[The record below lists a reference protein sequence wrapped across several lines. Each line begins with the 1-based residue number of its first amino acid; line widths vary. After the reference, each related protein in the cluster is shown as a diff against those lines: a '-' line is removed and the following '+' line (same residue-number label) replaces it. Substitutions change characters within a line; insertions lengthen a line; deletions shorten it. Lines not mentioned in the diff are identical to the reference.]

1 MKKFVLFSNISV
13 LFLAVALFLSCN
25 DDKIG
30 STYQIFDDNPA
41 SNMLAANENF
51 SEWVHV
57 LEYSD
62 MYNAINQATQAFTV
76 FAPDNDAVRAFYNKK
91 GVENIESLGKD
102 YARALILHHT
112 VLDSLSVENLQLK
125 TYVTNL
131 AGDRISISID
141 SLHAGQFVLSDNVHV
156 YQSAVHA
163 YNALMYYIDGV
174 MIPLVET
181 IYDRLSDNP
190 EYSIMREAVERTGWD
205 KVLDSV
211 NDTVQNENGGYTV
224 SRVALAFLGVSN
236 SSFAASGINTF
247 TDLTNKLASGT
258 DYTNQKNSLNE
269 YVAYHVLSSDYSV
282 QDLEVMQG
290 SDITRIWNTLAE
302 NQVFTLTVDTLAGTY
317 TFNQLDESIAK
328 TSFDEDKSNTKC
340 KNGYLHEINGWLPV
354 WEPQQS
360 TVVWDLADYVE
371 VKNWVIASGGAE
383 QYQPQEPVSSE
394 KKIDISKCG
403 AYDYVVS
410 ESGVGGNTYAYVT
423 YVNCKKNLSAAQFN
437 DRVVFNLGYMGSV
450 SMRTPTI
457 VRGKYRVELS
467 FVYLSDHNFM
477 RQMTDGNGG
486 LIRMTID
493 DDPATQKNTA
503 PYTTVSKSTAGVYS
517 ATLYDEIEFDITA
530 NHTFRFVIMDPA
542 ASSNK
547 NFSLQFDCITFIPIE

>member
-1 MKKFVLFSNISV
+1 MKKFVYFS
-13 LFLAVALFLSCN
+13 ALSALLITLLVGCN

-57 LEYSD
+57 LEYSN

-76 FAPDNDAVRAFYNKK
+76 FAPDNDAVRTFYAKK
-91 GVENIESLGKD
+91 GVAGIEDLGKE

-131 AGDRISISID
+131 AGDRIEVHID

-181 IYDRLSDNP
+181 IYDRLADNP
-190 EYSIMREAVERTGWD
+190 DYSIMREAVERTGWTET
-205 KVLDSV
+205 LDMV

-224 SRVALAFLGVSN
+224 NRIAMTFVGVSN
-236 SSFAASGINTF
+236 AVFAASGIKTF
-247 TDLTNKLASGT
+247 NDLVDKLNAAEDYTQPSNKL
-258 DYTNQKNSLNE
+258 YE
-269 YVAYHVLSSDYSV
+269 YVAYHALSFDYTLE
-282 QDLEVMQG
+282 DLKTMQG
-290 SDITRIWNTLAE
+290 SDVTRIWNTLAE
-302 NQVFTLTVDTLAGTY
+302 NQVFTVTLDTLAGVY
-317 TFNQLDESIAK
+317 TINQQDESIEK
-328 TSFDEDKSNTKC
+328 TSFLEEKSNIKC
-340 KNGYLHEINGWLPV
+340 KNGYLHEISGWLPV
-354 WEPQQS
+354 WEPKQS
-360 TVVWDLADYVE
+360 TIIWDLADYVE

-383 QYQPQEPVSSE
+383 QYQPEEPVSSE
-394 KKIDISKCG
+394 KKIDVSKCG
-403 AYDYVVS
+403 AYDYTIS
-410 ESGVGGNTYAYVT
+410 ESGVGGNSYAYVT
-423 YVNCKKNLSAAQFN
+423 YVNCKKNLSAAHFN

-450 SMRTPTI
+450 SMKTPTI
-457 VRGKYRVELS
+457 VRGKYRMELN

-493 DDPATQKNTA
+493 EDPSTQRNTA
-503 PYTTVSKSTAGVYS
+503 PYTTVSKSTAGVYT
-517 ATLYDEIEFDITA
+517 AVLYDEIEFSTTA
-530 NHTFRFVIMDPA
+530 SHTFRFVVMDPA

>member
-1 MKKFVLFSNISV
+1 MKKFVYFS
-13 LFLAVALFLSCN
+13 ALSALLIALLVGCN

-57 LEYSD
+57 LEYSN

-76 FAPDNDAVRAFYNKK
+76 FAPDNDAVRTFYAKK
-91 GVENIESLGKD
+91 GVAGIEDLGKE

-131 AGDRISISID
+131 AGDRIEVHID

-181 IYDRLSDNP
+181 IYDRLAENP
-190 EYSIMREAVERTGWD
+190 DYSIMREAVERTGW
-205 KVLDSV
+205 KEKLDMV

-224 SRVALAFLGVSN
+224 NRIAMTFVGVSN
-236 SSFAASGINTF
+236 AVFAASGIKTF
-247 TDLTNKLASGT
+247 NDLVDKLNAAEDYTQPSNKL
-258 DYTNQKNSLNE
+258 YE
-269 YVAYHVLSSDYSV
+269 YVAYHALSFDYTLN
-282 QDLEVMQG
+282 DLKTMQG
-290 SDITRIWNTLAE
+290 SDVTRIWNTLAE
-302 NQVFTLTVDTLAGTY
+302 NQVFTVTLDTLAGVY
-317 TFNQLDESIAK
+317 TVNQQDESIEK
-328 TSFDEDKSNTKC
+328 TSFLEEKSDIKC
-340 KNGYLHEINGWLPV
+340 KNGYLHEISGWLPV
-354 WEPQQS
+354 WEPKQS
-360 TVVWDLADYVE
+360 TIIWDLADYVE

-383 QYQPQEPVSSE
+383 QYQPEEPVSSE

-403 AYDYVVS
+403 AYDYTIS
-410 ESGVGGNTYAYVT
+410 ESGVGGNSYAYVT
-423 YVNCKKNLSAAQFN
+423 YVNCKKNLSAAHFN

-450 SMRTPTI
+450 SMKTPTI
-457 VRGKYRVELS
+457 VRGKYRMELS

-493 DDPATQKNTA
+493 EDPSTQRNTA
-503 PYTTVSKSTAGVYS
+503 PYTTVSKSTAGVYT
-517 ATLYDEIEFDITA
+517 AVLYDEIEFSTTA
-530 NHTFRFVIMDPA
+530 SHTFRFVVMDPA

>member
-1 MKKFVLFSNISV
+1 MKKTVLFSIFSFLTLT
-13 LFLAVALFLSCN
+13 LFWAC
-25 DDKIG
+25 DDEKIG
-30 STYQIFDDNPA
+30 STYQIFEDNPA

-57 LEYSD
+57 LEFSD

-76 FAPDNDAVRAFYNKK
+76 FAPDNDAVRAFYIKK
-91 GVENIESLGKD
+91 GVKGIEELGKD

-112 VLDSLSVENLQLK
+112 ALDSLTVENFQQK
-125 TYVTNL
+125 TYITNL
-131 AGDRISISID
+131 SGDRINISID
-141 SLHAGQFVLSDNVHV
+141 SVHAGQFILNDDVHV
-156 YQSAVHA
+156 YQAAVHA

-181 IYDRLSDNP
+181 IYDRLSEDAR
-190 EYSIMREAVERTGWD
+190 YSILCEAVERTGW
-205 KVLDSV
+205 KEALDMV

-224 SRVALAFLGVSN
+224 NRVALGFISVSN
-236 SSFAASGINTF
+236 TSFAASGIDSF
-247 TDLTNKLASGT
+247 SDLVSKLEADDDFANPYNKL
-258 DYTNQKNSLNE
+258 YQ
-269 YVAYHVLSSDYSV
+269 YVAYHVLSSDYS
-282 QDLEVMQG
+282 LENLKTMQG

-302 NQVFTLTVDTLAGTY
+302 NQVFTVSVDTLTGTY
-317 TFNQLDESIAK
+317 RINQLDESTAE
-328 TSFDEDKSNTKC
+328 TSFIEERCDNKC

-360 TVVWDLADYVE
+360 MVIWDLADYVE
-371 VKNWVIASGGAE
+371 VKNWVIASSGAD
-383 QYQPQEPVSSE
+383 QYQPEDPVSSE

-403 AYDYVVS
+403 AYEYTVS
-410 ESGVGGNTYAYVT
+410 ESGVGGNSYAYVT
-423 YVNCKKNLSAAQFN
+423 YVNCKKNLSAANYN

-457 VRGKYRVELS
+457 VRGKYRMELN

-493 DDPATQKNTA
+493 DDPATQKNIA
-503 PYTTVSKSTAGVYS
+503 PYTTVSKSTAGVYT
-517 ATLYDEIEFDITA
+517 ATLYEEIEFSMTS
-530 NHTFRFVIMDPA
+530 NHTFRFVVMDPA

>member
-1 MKKFVLFSNISV
+1 MKKFVYFS
-13 LFLAVALFLSCN
+13 ALSALLIALLVGCN

-57 LEYSD
+57 LEYSN

-76 FAPDNDAVRAFYNKK
+76 FAPDNDAVRTFYAKK
-91 GVENIESLGKD
+91 GVAGIEDLGKE

-131 AGDRISISID
+131 AGDRIEVHID

-181 IYDRLSDNP
+181 IYDRLAENP
-190 EYSIMREAVERTGWD
+190 DYSIMREAVERTGW
-205 KVLDSV
+205 KEKLDMV

-224 SRVALAFLGVSN
+224 NRIAMTFVGVSN
-236 SSFAASGINTF
+236 AVFAASGIKTF
-247 TDLTNKLASGT
+247 NDLVDKLNAAEDYTQPSNKL
-258 DYTNQKNSLNE
+258 YE
-269 YVAYHVLSSDYSV
+269 YVAYHALSFDYTLN
-282 QDLEVMQG
+282 DLKTMQG
-290 SDITRIWNTLAE
+290 SDVTRIWNTLAE
-302 NQVFTLTVDTLAGTY
+302 NQVFTVTLDTLAGVY
-317 TFNQLDESIAK
+317 TVNQQDESIEK
-328 TSFDEDKSNTKC
+328 TSFLEEKSDIKC
-340 KNGYLHEINGWLPV
+340 KNGYLHEISGWLPV
-354 WEPQQS
+354 WEPKQS
-360 TVVWDLADYVE
+360 TIIWDLADYVE

-383 QYQPQEPVSSE
+383 QYQPEEPVSSE
-394 KKIDISKCG
+394 KKIDVSKCG
-403 AYDYVVS
+403 AYDYTIS
-410 ESGVGGNTYAYVT
+410 ESGVGGNSYAYVT
-423 YVNCKKNLSAAQFN
+423 YVNCKKNLSAAHFN

-450 SMRTPTI
+450 SMKTPTI
-457 VRGKYRVELS
+457 VRGKYRMELS

-493 DDPATQKNTA
+493 EDPSTQRNTA
-503 PYTTVSKSTAGVYS
+503 PYTTVSKSTAGVYT
-517 ATLYDEIEFDITA
+517 AVLYDEIEFSTTA
-530 NHTFRFVIMDPA
+530 SHTFRFVVMDPA

>member
-1 MKKFVLFSNISV
+1 MKKFVYFS
-13 LFLAVALFLSCN
+13 ALSALLIALLVGCN

-57 LEYSD
+57 LEYSN

-76 FAPDNDAVRAFYNKK
+76 FAPDNDAVRTFYAKK
-91 GVENIESLGKD
+91 GVAGIEDLGKE

-131 AGDRISISID
+131 AGDRIEVHID

-181 IYDRLSDNP
+181 IYDRLAENP
-190 EYSIMREAVERTGWD
+190 DYSIMCEAVERTGW
-205 KVLDSV
+205 KEKLDMV

-224 SRVALAFLGVSN
+224 NRIAMTFVGVSN
-236 SSFAASGINTF
+236 AVFAASGIKTF
-247 TDLTNKLASGT
+247 NELVDKLNAAEDYTQPSNKL
-258 DYTNQKNSLNE
+258 YE
-269 YVAYHVLSSDYSV
+269 YVAYHALSFDYTLN
-282 QDLEVMQG
+282 DLKTMQG
-290 SDITRIWNTLAE
+290 SDVTRIWNTLAE
-302 NQVFTLTVDTLAGTY
+302 NQVFTVTLDTLAGVY
-317 TFNQLDESIAK
+317 TVNQQDESIEK
-328 TSFDEDKSNTKC
+328 TSFLEEKSNIKC
-340 KNGYLHEINGWLPV
+340 KNGYLHEISGWLPV
-354 WEPQQS
+354 WEPKQS
-360 TVVWDLADYVE
+360 TIIWDLADYVE

-383 QYQPQEPVSSE
+383 QYQPEEPVSSE

-403 AYDYVVS
+403 AYDYTIS
-410 ESGVGGNTYAYVT
+410 ESGVGGNSYAYVT
-423 YVNCKKNLSAAQFN
+423 YVNCKKNLSAAHFN

-450 SMRTPTI
+450 SMKTPTI
-457 VRGKYRVELS
+457 VRGKYRMELS

-493 DDPATQKNTA
+493 EDPSSQRNTA
-503 PYTTVSKSTAGVYS
+503 PYTTVSKSTAGVYT
-517 ATLYDEIEFDITA
+517 AVLYDEIEFSTTA
-530 NHTFRFVIMDPA
+530 SHTFRFVVMDPA

>member
-1 MKKFVLFSNISV
+1 MKKFVYFS
-13 LFLAVALFLSCN
+13 ALSALLIALLVGCN

-57 LEYSD
+57 LEYSN

-76 FAPDNDAVRAFYNKK
+76 FAPDNDAVRTFYAKK
-91 GVENIESLGKD
+91 GVAGIEDLGKE

-131 AGDRISISID
+131 AGDRIEVHID

-181 IYDRLSDNP
+181 IYDRLAENP
-190 EYSIMREAVERTGWD
+190 DYSIMCEAVERTGW
-205 KVLDSV
+205 KEKLDMV

-224 SRVALAFLGVSN
+224 NRIAMTFVGVSN
-236 SSFAASGINTF
+236 AVFAASGIKTF
-247 TDLTNKLASGT
+247 NELVDKLNAAEDYTQPSNKL
-258 DYTNQKNSLNE
+258 YE
-269 YVAYHVLSSDYSV
+269 YVAYHALSFDYTLN
-282 QDLEVMQG
+282 DLKTMQG
-290 SDITRIWNTLAE
+290 SDVTRIWNTLAE
-302 NQVFTLTVDTLAGTY
+302 NQVFTVTLDTLAGVY
-317 TFNQLDESIAK
+317 TVNQQDESIEK
-328 TSFDEDKSNTKC
+328 TSFLEEKSDIKC
-340 KNGYLHEINGWLPV
+340 KNGYLHEISGWLPV
-354 WEPQQS
+354 WEPKQS
-360 TVVWDLADYVE
+360 TIIWDLADYVE

-383 QYQPQEPVSSE
+383 QYQPEEPVSSE

-403 AYDYVVS
+403 AYDYTIS
-410 ESGVGGNTYAYVT
+410 ESGVGGNSYAYVT
-423 YVNCKKNLSAAQFN
+423 YVNCKKNLSTAHFN

-450 SMRTPTI
+450 SMKTPTI
-457 VRGKYRVELS
+457 VRGKYRMELS

-493 DDPATQKNTA
+493 EDPSTQRNTA
-503 PYTTVSKSTAGVYS
+503 PYTTVSKSTAGVYT
-517 ATLYDEIEFDITA
+517 AVLYDEIEFSTTA
-530 NHTFRFVIMDPA
+530 SHTFRFVVMDPA

>member
-1 MKKFVLFSNISV
+1 MKKFVYFS
-13 LFLAVALFLSCN
+13 ALSALLIALLVGCN

-30 STYQIFDDNPA
+30 SSYQIFDDNPA

-57 LEYSD
+57 LEYSN

-76 FAPDNDAVRAFYNKK
+76 FAPDNDAIRTFYAKK
-91 GVENIESLGKD
+91 GVAGIEDLGKE

-131 AGDRISISID
+131 AGDRIEVHID

-181 IYDRLSDNP
+181 IYDRLAENP
-190 EYSIMREAVERTGWD
+190 DYSIMREAVERTGW
-205 KVLDSV
+205 KEKLDMV

-224 SRVALAFLGVSN
+224 NRIAMTFMGVSN
-236 SSFAASGINTF
+236 AVFAASGIKTF
-247 TDLTNKLASGT
+247 NDLVDKLNAAE
-258 DYTNQKNSLNE
+258 DYTQPSNTLYE
-269 YVAYHVLSSDYSV
+269 YVAYHALSFDYTLN
-282 QDLEVMQG
+282 DLKTMQG
-290 SDITRIWNTLAE
+290 SDVTRIWNTLAE
-302 NQVFTLTVDTLAGTY
+302 NQVFTVTLDTLAGVY
-317 TFNQLDESIAK
+317 TINQQDESIEK
-328 TSFDEDKSNTKC
+328 TSFLEEKSDIKC
-340 KNGYLHEINGWLPV
+340 KNGYLHEISGWLPV
-354 WEPQQS
+354 WEPKQS
-360 TVVWDLADYVE
+360 TIIWDLADYVE

-383 QYQPQEPVSSE
+383 QYQPEEPVSSE
-394 KKIDISKCG
+394 KKIDVSKCG
-403 AYDYVVS
+403 AYDYTIS
-410 ESGVGGNTYAYVT
+410 ESGVGGNSYAYVT
-423 YVNCKKNLSAAQFN
+423 YVNCKKNLSAAHFN

-450 SMRTPTI
+450 SMKTPTI
-457 VRGKYRVELS
+457 VRGKYRMELS

-493 DDPATQKNTA
+493 EDPSTQRNTA

-517 ATLYDEIEFDITA
+517 AVLYDEIEFSTTA
-530 NHTFRFVIMDPA
+530 SHTFRFVVMDPA

>member
-1 MKKFVLFSNISV
+1 MKKFVYFS
-13 LFLAVALFLSCN
+13 ALSALLIALLVGCN

-41 SNMLAANENF
+41 SNMLAANGNF

-57 LEYSD
+57 LEYSN

-76 FAPDNDAVRAFYNKK
+76 FAPDNDAVRTFFAKK
-91 GVENIESLGKD
+91 GVAGIEDLGKE

-131 AGDRISISID
+131 AGDRIEIHID

-181 IYDRLSDNP
+181 IYDRLADNP
-190 EYSIMREAVERTGWD
+190 DYSIMREAVERTGW
-205 KVLDSV
+205 KEKLDMV

-224 SRVALAFLGVSN
+224 NRIAMTFVGVSN
-236 SSFAASGINTF
+236 AVFAASGIKTF
-247 TDLTNKLASGT
+247 NELVDKLNAAEDYTQPSNKL
-258 DYTNQKNSLNE
+258 YE
-269 YVAYHVLSSDYSV
+269 YVAYHALSFDYTLD
-282 QDLEVMQG
+282 DLKTMQG
-290 SDITRIWNTLAE
+290 SDVTRIWNTLAE
-302 NQVFTLTVDTLAGTY
+302 NQVFTVTLDTLAGVFTI
-317 TFNQLDESIAK
+317 NQQDESIEK
-328 TSFDEDKSNTKC
+328 TSFLEEKSDIKC
-340 KNGYLHEINGWLPV
+340 KNGYLHEISGWLPV
-354 WEPQQS
+354 WEPKQS
-360 TVVWDLADYVE
+360 TIIWDLADYVE
-371 VKNWVIASGGAE
+371 VKNWVIASGGAD
-383 QYQPQEPVSSE
+383 QYQPEEPVSSE

-403 AYDYVVS
+403 AYDYTIS
-410 ESGVGGNTYAYVT
+410 ESGVGGNSYAYVT
-423 YVNCKKNLSAAQFN
+423 YVNCKKNLSAAHFN

-450 SMRTPTI
+450 SMKTPTI
-457 VRGKYRVELS
+457 VRGKYRMELN

-493 DDPATQKNTA
+493 EDPSTQRNTA

-517 ATLYDEIEFDITA
+517 AVLYDEIEFSTTA
-530 NHTFRFVIMDPA
+530 SHTFRLVVMDPA

>member
-1 MKKFVLFSNISV
+1 MKKFVYFS
-13 LFLAVALFLSCN
+13 ALSALLITLLVGCN

-57 LEYSD
+57 LEYSN

-76 FAPDNDAVRAFYNKK
+76 FAPDNDAVRTFYAKK
-91 GVENIESLGKD
+91 GVAGIEDLGKE

-131 AGDRISISID
+131 AGDRIEVHID

-181 IYDRLSDNP
+181 IYDRLADNP
-190 EYSIMREAVERTGWD
+190 DYSIMREAVERTGW
-205 KVLDSV
+205 KETLDMV

-224 SRVALAFLGVSN
+224 NRIAMTFVGVSN
-236 SSFAASGINTF
+236 AVFAASGIKTF
-247 TDLTNKLASGT
+247 NDLVDKLNAAEDYTQPSNKL
-258 DYTNQKNSLNE
+258 YE
-269 YVAYHVLSSDYSV
+269 YVAYHALSFDYTLE
-282 QDLEVMQG
+282 DLKTMQG
-290 SDITRIWNTLAE
+290 SDVTRIWNTLAE
-302 NQVFTLTVDTLAGTY
+302 NQVFTVTLDTLAGVY
-317 TFNQLDESIAK
+317 TINQQDESIEK
-328 TSFDEDKSNTKC
+328 TSFLEEKSNIKC
-340 KNGYLHEINGWLPV
+340 KNGYLHEISGWLPV
-354 WEPQQS
+354 WEPKQS
-360 TVVWDLADYVE
+360 TIIWDLADYVE

-383 QYQPQEPVSSE
+383 QYQPEEPVSSE
-394 KKIDISKCG
+394 KKIDVSKCG
-403 AYDYVVS
+403 AYDYTIS
-410 ESGVGGNTYAYVT
+410 ESGVGGNSYAYVT
-423 YVNCKKNLSAAQFN
+423 YVNCKKNLSAAHFN

-450 SMRTPTI
+450 SMKTPTI
-457 VRGKYRVELS
+457 VRGKYRMELN

-493 DDPATQKNTA
+493 EDPSTQRNTA
-503 PYTTVSKSTAGVYS
+503 PYTTVSKSTAGVYT
-517 ATLYDEIEFDITA
+517 AVLYDEIEFSTTA
-530 NHTFRFVIMDPA
+530 SHTFRFVVMDPA